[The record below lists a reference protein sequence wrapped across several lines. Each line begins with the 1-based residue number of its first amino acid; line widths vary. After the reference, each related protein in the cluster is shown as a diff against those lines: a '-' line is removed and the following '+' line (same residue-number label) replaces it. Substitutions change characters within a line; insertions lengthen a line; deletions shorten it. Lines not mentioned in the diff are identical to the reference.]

1 MKRTGSDLVPIGE
14 AARRLGLSL
23 DTLRRWERAG
33 RLKSV
38 RGAGNVRMLT
48 ELEVDRLVRRRQPA
62 RRPRPQAR
70 LSARNRLPG
79 VVTELRVSGL
89 LAQVTLDVDGH
100 EVVAV
105 ITSDSA
111 KALGLRAGGRAV
123 ALIKATHVIIEKE
136 AEP

>member
-1 MKRTGSDLVPIGE
+1 MKRAGSDLVPIGE
-14 AARRLGLSL
+14 AARRLGVSV

-33 RLKSV
+33 RLKTV
-38 RGAGNVRMLT
+38 RGAGNVRMLS
-48 ELEVDRLVRRRQPA
+48 EPDLDRIVRRRQPV
-62 RRPRPQAR
+62 RRPWPQAR

-79 VVTELRVSGL
+79 VVTEIRVSGL
-89 LAQVTLDVDGH
+89 LAQVTLNVDGH

-111 KALGLRAGGRAV
+111 KALGLRLGGRAV

-136 AEP
+136 VEP

>member
-1 MKRTGSDLVPIGE
+1 
-14 AARRLGLSL
+14 
-23 DTLRRWERAG
+23 
-33 RLKSV
+33 
-38 RGAGNVRMLT
+38 
-48 ELEVDRLVRRRQPA
+48 
-62 RRPRPQAR
+62 
-70 LSARNRLPG
+70 

-111 KALGLRAGGRAV
+111 KALGLRLGGRAV